1 MKLSGNILVSVFE
14 WAAVCVILICLTA
27 AMNASAGSRKAQ
39 LCTGMDICIRD
50 STENR
55 FVSPGDIA
63 GYVSADYGQVTGIP
77 VMELDLKRMETVLDS
92 RSAILKSE
100 AYCTKDGVLH
110 IDVTQREPVMRF
122 QKGGQGFY
130 ADERGYVFPLKP
142 GKASYVIVIDGN
154 IPIETE
160 DAGKGKAVSGKE
172 KEWLDRMG
180 TMVSYM
186 NRHKVWNRS
195 IVQIHV
201 SDNGDLILIPRE
213 GREKFIFGKPEK
225 IEEKFELMELYYSAV
240 VPSGEKDRYGTV
252 DVRYD
257 KQIICK

>member
-92 RSAILKSE
+92 RSVILKSE

-154 IPIETE
+154 IPIETG

-172 KEWLDRMG
+172 KEWL
-180 TMVSYM
+180 
-186 NRHKVWNRS
+186 
-195 IVQIHV
+195 
-201 SDNGDLILIPRE
+201 
-213 GREKFIFGKPEK
+213 
-225 IEEKFELMELYYSAV
+225 
-240 VPSGEKDRYGTV
+240 
-252 DVRYD
+252 
-257 KQIICK
+257 